1 MLNKYNTVV
10 RIVFIHKED
19 IHTSLIYCL
28 VSKDESLL
36 ISGGSDSNLV
46 LWRDVTEK
54 RQEEAEEA
62 RQKLILQEQEL
73 ANLVKSDQLLSALK
87 LALSL
92 DRPLQVLRII
102 QGECCHCMSS
112 SLEEIK
118 LIIAYTC
125 LRVLTFAKI
134 SFSLYNTITNMSS
147 ANMVR

>member
-1 MLNKYNTVV
+1 MLNKKTSTVF
-10 RIVFIHKED
+10 FIHPKEKC
-19 IHTSLIYCL
+19 SLFCAYCA

-36 ISGGSDSNLV
+36 ISGGSDSSLI

-102 QGECCHCMSS
+102 QGECCCRMWY
-112 SLEEIK
+112 SLEAIT
-118 LIIAYTC
+118 LIIDYSY
-125 LRVLTFAKI
+125 LRVFHNIKKDGY
-134 SFSLYNTITNMSS
+134 SMSV
-147 ANMVR
+147 ADVVR